1 MMYVTDLEEDYE
13 MYTIEKGD
21 TLHGISKKFGVSI
34 ESLKKLNH
42 LTSNIIVE
50 NERLAIKKKN
60 IE

>member
-34 ESLKKLNH
+34 ESLKN
-42 LTSNIIVE
+42 
-50 NERLAIKKKN
+50 
-60 IE
+60 